1 MGLNPFQKI
10 STLEETIKEKE
21 RAVKKVKA
29 EKAVEVPAI
38 KSEETS
44 CCSQATSCCD

>member
-1 MGLNPFQKI
+1 MGRRTAQNQRKVKI
-10 STLEETIKEKE
+10 PAGLKK
-21 RAVKKVKA
+21 RLKKVKA

-38 KSEETS
+38 KNEETS